1 MTDLLGPASALNAV
15 TSRPNDTRIFGPDDT
30 WFKDCSSPTTQDGTR
45 IEADWL
51 NGILAQLR
59 TAIVGMGIPIDN
71 ADDAMLLKAIQA
83 ATVTIDAITK
93 SQARA
98 NMPLFPE
105 VLSADGRISVTGSTG
120 QIVVG
125 TTEAF
130 IWRGLFRIDLSSF
143 DPAARTF
150 ALAPNKTYHLR
161 WHASGTGM
169 ATPAASFPNGRLVLR
184 DLADG
189 GYNPGAAAETSAI
202 FDATYD
208 DALIARISTDP
219 SNAPT
224 ITRLANKNKLFH
236 TERKVGPPGIIG
248 NGSLSFSSSIALG
261 WARTPML
268 SHVTGAVVADTSPR
282 GILDWG
288 ANVISAA
295 PPVTRYGASAQIVTD
310 WAEPVSA
317 WLSSAA
323 YIDFSHAA

>member
-15 TSRPNDTRIFGPDDT
+15 TSRPNDTRIFGADNT
-30 WFKDCSSPTTQDGTR
+30 WFKNCSSPTTQDGTR

-105 VLSADGRISVTGSTG
+105 VLSTDGRIGVTGSTG

-125 TTEAF
+125 ATEAF

-143 DPAARTF
+143 DPPARTF

-184 DLADG
+184 DVEDG
-189 GYNPGAAAETSAI
+189 AYNPGAAEDATAI
-202 FDATYD
+202 FDTTFD
-208 DALIARISTDP
+208 DALLARIQTSP
-219 SNAPT
+219 SNEPT
-224 ITRLANKNKLFH
+224 ITRLANKMSLFRSARVDGVPAPLGAG
-236 TERKVGPPGIIG
+236 TLG
-248 NGSLSFSSSIALG
+248 FSSSTSIN
-261 WARTPML
+261 WARTPKL
-268 SHVTGAVVADTSPR
+268 SHVTGFVGADVSPP
-282 GILDWG
+282 GVMDHH
-288 ANVISAA
+288 ANRIINPMA
-295 PPVTRYGASAQIVTD
+295 TRYLASATVTTD
-310 WAEPVSA
+310 WQTSVSFG
-317 WLSSAA
+317 SRAA
-323 YIDFSHAA
+323 YLDFSHAA

>member
-15 TSRPNDTRIFGPDDT
+15 TTRPTDTRIFGEDDT
-30 WFKDCSSPTTQDGTR
+30 WFKDCSSSTANDGTR
-45 IEADWL
+45 IEADFL

-59 TAIVGMGIPIDN
+59 AAIVGMGIPIDN
-71 ADDAMLLKAIQA
+71 ADDQMLLKAIQA

-130 IWRGLFRIDLSSF
+130 IWRGLFRIDLASF
-143 DPAARTF
+143 AVGDRTF

-161 WHASGTGM
+161 WHAPGTGM
-169 ATPAASFPNGRLVLR
+169 ATPAASFPNGRFVLR

-189 GYNPGAAAETSAI
+189 GYNPGSALETSAI

-208 DALIARISTDP
+208 DALIARIVTDP

-224 ITRLANKNKLFH
+224 ITRLANRNQLFH
-236 TERKVGPPGIIG
+236 TERKSGTGTPGG
-248 NGSLSFSSSIALG
+248 AGHLYFTGSVTLG
-261 WARTPML
+261 WARTPRM
-268 SHVTGAVVADTSPR
+268 SHVTGAIAADTSPR
-282 GILDWG
+282 GAMDWG
-288 ANVISAA
+288 ANVIQSPAT
-295 PPVTRYGASAQIVTD
+295 VTRYGAQAQITSDWTD
-310 WAEPVSA
+310 GVSY
-317 WLSSAA
+317 LSTAA
-323 YIDFSHAA
+323 YLDFSHAA

>member
-30 WFKDCSSPTTQDGTR
+30 WFKNCSSPTTQDGTR

-105 VLSADGRISVTGSTG
+105 VLSTDGRIGVTGSTG

-143 DPAARTF
+143 DLPARTF
-150 ALAPNKTYHLR
+150 ALAPNKIFHLR
-161 WHASGTGM
+161 WHAPGTGM
-169 ATPAASFPNGRLVLR
+169 AMPAASFPNGRLVLR

-189 GYNPGAAAETSAI
+189 GYNPGAAAETATI
-202 FDATYD
+202 FDATFD
-208 DALIARISTDP
+208 DALLARVQTNP
-219 SNAPT
+219 SNEPT
-224 ITRLANKNKLFH
+224 ITRLANKHQLFH
-236 TERKVGPPGIIG
+236 TERKTG
-248 NGSLSFSSSIALG
+248 NGSDIGSGSLAFTGNITLG
-261 WARTPML
+261 WGRTPRM
-268 SHVTGAVVADTSPR
+268 SHVSGALVGDTSPR
-282 GILDWG
+282 GVMDWA
-288 ANVISAA
+288 ANAIMSPAT
-295 PPVTRYGASAQIVTD
+295 VTRYGASAQIITD
-310 WAEPVSA
+310 WAPPVS
-317 WLSSAA
+317 WFSSSA